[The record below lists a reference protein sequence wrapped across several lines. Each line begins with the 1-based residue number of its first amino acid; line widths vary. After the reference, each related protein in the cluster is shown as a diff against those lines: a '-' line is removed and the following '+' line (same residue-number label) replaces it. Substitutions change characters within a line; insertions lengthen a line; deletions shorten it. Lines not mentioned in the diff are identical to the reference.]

1 MLYAEIR
8 NQLKEQLGL
17 NVIQMF
23 DKWKIED
30 VAFDKRET
38 FGDIVYFLSRKAYR
52 DKVDGVES
60 LIERY
65 FIITDNGILEVPENI
80 ILFDYIVEK
89 GVYYDIKYIVGKV
102 RYWNAVIIFD
112 FGNLKE
118 E

>member
-30 VAFDKRET
+30 VIVDKRET
-38 FGDIVYFLSRKAYR
+38 FGDIVYLLSRKTYR
-52 DKVDGVES
+52 DKREGVES
-60 LIERY
+60 YIEKY
-65 FIITDNGILEVPENI
+65 FITTDNDIWEVPENI

-89 GVYYDIKYIVGKV
+89 IYIMIL
-102 RYWNAVIIFD
+102 NT
-112 FGNLKE
+112 
-118 E
+118 